1 MKSVLVILSSLLLLG
16 CTKAGITIANLPA
29 KLSSHTIVKNQA
41 YGEQNQQKLDIF
53 IPEQIEGDITE
64 SRPVVVFFYG
74 GRWTDGSKEMYA
86 FIGQKLANQGYI
98 AVIADYRKYPNVKFP
113 TFVEDGAKAIAWTY
127 RHISQYGGDP
137 KQLFV
142 SGHSSGAHIGALITA
157 DESYLGAENL
167 SPNIISAFAGLAGP
181 YDFVPKAPDLK
192 DMFGPPENFKNM
204 VVSHFI
210 DGTEP
215 PMLLMWG
222 DEDEAVWRRNIDLLT
237 EKILKKQGR
246 VKRII
251 YPDVDHVGII
261 SGLTWFLPKKAP
273 VINDI
278 NAFFKQYKKP
288 KSSA

>member
-1 MKSVLVILSSLLLLG
+1 MKVLLTALLSLTLLG
-16 CTKAGITIANLPA
+16 CTKAGISLANLPS
-29 KLSSHTIVKNQA
+29 KFSDHNIVKNQA
-41 YGEQNQQKLDIF
+41 YGDQDWQKLDIF
-53 IPEQIEGDITE
+53 IPEKVKDDNLV
-64 SRPVVVFFYG
+64 SLPVIVFFYG

-86 FIGQKLANQGYI
+86 FVGQALANQGY
-98 AVIADYRKYPNVKFP
+98 VTVLADYSKYPNVKFP

-157 DESYLGAENL
+157 DESYLAAENL
-167 SPNIISAFAGLAGP
+167 SSNIINAFAGLAGP
-181 YDFVPKAPDLK
+181 YDFVRKAPDLK
-192 DMFGPPENFKNM
+192 DMFGPPDNFPNM
-204 VVSHFI
+204 VVSNFI

-222 DEDEAVWRRNIDLLT
+222 DKDEAVWRRNIDLLT

-251 YPDVDHVGII
+251 YPNVDHVGII

-278 NAFFKQYKKP
+278 NTFFKQYKKP
-288 KSSA
+288 KSST